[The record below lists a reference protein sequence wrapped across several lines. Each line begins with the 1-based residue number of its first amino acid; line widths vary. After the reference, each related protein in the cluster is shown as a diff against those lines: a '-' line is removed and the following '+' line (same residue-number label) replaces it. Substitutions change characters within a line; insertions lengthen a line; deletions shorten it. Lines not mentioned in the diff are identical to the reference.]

1 MFDSTHTTHY
11 NTHMNQEIDPMDD
24 IQCEEFVPEFW
35 EGSPEPEPL
44 SEADMERQAE
54 EYFDWLAGARTGE

>member
-1 MFDSTHTTHY
+1 
-11 NTHMNQEIDPMDD
+11 MNQELDPMDD
-24 IQCEEFVPEFW
+24 IQCEELVPEYW
-35 EGSPEPEPL
+35 EGSPEEEPL